1 MTRTEERK
9 SPLQDPLFSEKPSGA
24 ISEDHYFSRKV
35 KEEKNQAGAVCT
47 LSPPSPTTGKTVII
61 RSLVQNDNAPSHFLS
76 KKNDK
81 KRIISQNQ

>member
-1 MTRTEERK
+1 MFHDAYRGAQKSFTRPPFLRETVWRYFRT
-9 SPLQDPLFSEKPSGA
+9 PLF
-24 ISEDHYFSRKV
+24 F
-35 KEEKNQAGAVCT
+35 EESQRRKNQAGAVCT

-81 KRIISQNQ
+81 KR